1 MLLDRLRKMS
11 RAILGGSL
19 FLLVS
24 SAASAQP
31 SEPRYVIA
39 DQDVSSS
46 ADMALSLLLVSPEVR
61 VLGIT
66 VVTGDSWRDQEVMH
80 ALRLVEGLGRTD
92 VPVIAGAAF
101 PLVRTAQETRLYN
114 RLYGKP
120 FYLGAYTSSE
130 TPWAGTE
137 STWLTCVRACP
148 ESSPPMKTPRISWC
162 GWCMSIRTR

>member
-1 MLLDRLRKMS
+1 MVFDRLRKMS

-24 SAASAQP
+24 SAAPAQP

-46 ADMALSLLLVSPEVR
+46 ADMALSLLLVAPEVR

-80 ALRLVEGLGRTD
+80 ALRLVEGLGQGLGDD
-92 VPVIAGAAF
+92 VLLDRAGKAVAPDTLRQAQHVVFRARRLGDVDDVAQQGTHAVAAF
-101 PLVRTAQETRLYN
+101 
-114 RLYGKP
+114 
-120 FYLGAYTSSE
+120 
-130 TPWAGTE
+130 
-137 STWLTCVRACP
+137 RA
-148 ESSPPMKTPRISWC
+148 PPRRVGS
-162 GWCMSIRTR
+162 GRRQARS